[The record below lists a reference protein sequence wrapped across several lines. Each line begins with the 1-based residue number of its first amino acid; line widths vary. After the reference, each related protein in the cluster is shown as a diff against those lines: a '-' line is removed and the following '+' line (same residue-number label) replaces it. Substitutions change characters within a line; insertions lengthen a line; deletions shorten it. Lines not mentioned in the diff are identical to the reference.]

1 MKPGMAIEINKPR
14 DLWLAKISGAQI
26 RAEDLWLS
34 IHSRLPERVGNIVRE
49 TTLLDGEVY
58 PV

>member
-1 MKPGMAIEINKPR
+1 MAIEINKPR